1 MRRFFAKNL
10 LFVIS
15 VNLLVKPLWIFLIDR
30 TVQNKVGHASYGI
43 YQALFNLGLIFQI
56 LLDFGIS
63 NYNSKTLA
71 QYPRKLKSL
80 FPAMLSARL
89 SLSLFY
95 VALVS
100 GIAFVLGYRGWEIML
115 LMGVLVLQSLSS
127 ILLFVRSNVSGLH
140 KFKADGLLSI
150 TDRGLMIVVCGF
162 LLIYPATADNFKIE
176 WFVGAQILSY
186 GSAILIGIIVLK
198 NISNVRL
205 RFSLDYKKV
214 FSIIK
219 QSFPYALLIFLMSI
233 YTRADTLLIER
244 LSGTGGSEQAGI
256 YAAAYRLLDVGNMF
270 GLMFASMLLPVFGRM
285 LSQKNDVQPI
295 VRLCVNILLPA
306 SLLVT
311 VTGVCFSSEIMHL
324 LYKHAT
330 NEDAVVFA
338 WLMVA
343 FPAFSLSNVYSTL
356 LTANGDLRLLN
367 RIAFTGVFINLALNF
382 LLIPQYFSLGAAF
395 TACITQNAL
404 AVCFMIF
411 AQKQVR
417 LPHNKTWGLS
427 FILFL
432 ASIAAMGYTVKL
444 LPISWAIQLV
454 ILFGCGALLIFLFR
468 FVSLK
473 AMKQL
478 LNR

>member
-1 MRRFFAKNL
+1 
-10 LFVIS
+10 
-15 VNLLVKPLWIFLIDR
+15 
-30 TVQNKVGHASYGI
+30 
-43 YQALFNLGLIFQI
+43 
-56 LLDFGIS
+56 
-63 NYNSKTLA
+63 
-71 QYPRKLKSL
+71 
-80 FPAMLSARL
+80 
-89 SLSLFY
+89 
-95 VALVS
+95 
-100 GIAFVLGYRGWEIML
+100 
-115 LMGVLVLQSLSS
+115 
-127 ILLFVRSNVSGLH
+127 
-140 KFKADGLLSI
+140 
-150 TDRGLMIVVCGF
+150 
-162 LLIYPATADNFKIE
+162 
-176 WFVGAQILSY
+176 
-186 GSAILIGIIVLK
+186 
-198 NISNVRL
+198 
-205 RFSLDYKKV
+205 
-214 FSIIK
+214 
-219 QSFPYALLIFLMSI
+219 MSI

-295 VRLCVNILLPA
+295 VQLCVNILLPA

-417 LPHNKTWGLS
+417 LPHSKTWGLS